1 MPTPVI
7 NLAVEGLTDE
17 AVGKKLLDYVGAQPG
32 PVCGK
37 QGKPFLESKIHS
49 FNEAARHSPWFVI
62 VDLDQDFD
70 CAPALRSAWLPN
82 PAPFLCFRI
91 AVRTVEAWLLADAEA
106 IAAFL
111 GIARNK
117 VPANPE
123 ALPDPK
129 AEMVSLAR
137 KSRRRDIS
145 EDMVPSP
152 KSGRKVGPAY
162 SSRLIE
168 FASTQWRVEVAMVQA
183 ASLRRAIDCLRKLV
197 RQATP

>member
-1 MPTPVI
+1 MPAPVI
-7 NLAVEGLTDE
+7 NLAVEGPTDE
-17 AVGKKLLDYVGAQPG
+17 AVAKKLLDSVGAQPG

-37 QGKPFLESKIHS
+37 QGKPFLKRKIQGFHQ
-49 FNEAARHSPWFVI
+49 AAQRIPWFVI

-82 PAPFLCFRI
+82 PAPFLCFCI
-91 AVRTVEAWLLADAEA
+91 AVRAVEAWLLADAEA

-123 ALPDPK
+123 GLLNPQ

-137 KSRRRDIS
+137 KSRRRKIR

-152 KSGRKVGPAY
+152 SSGRKVGPAY

-168 FASTQWRVEVAMVQA
+168 FASTQWRVEVAMAQA
-183 ASLRRAIDCLRKLV
+183 PSLRRAIDCLRKLV
-197 RQATP
+197 RQATA